1 MISNFS
7 PGMHLACLF
16 AEWLRESGRTFDELL
31 RRNVLP
37 PDGVEA
43 DVITIANND
52 ITVTGDIFATNN
64 SWMI

>member
-37 PDGVEA
+37 LMVWKPMLLLLQ
-43 DVITIANND
+43 T
-52 ITVTGDIFATNN
+52 TT
-64 SWMI
+64 